1 MRSLALVLA
10 ALLFAISAKAQK
22 KPYPVFRVLDQQTVD
37 AMVLGVPQP
46 NQLRLAQVKRAFSD
60 VECTETNL
68 REQAT
73 AEGTNL
79 LCTLPGNS
87 TDTILVVAHYLHV
100 GEGMSVVDDWSG
112 AIMLPFLYRALTA
125 TPRRHTFTFVAL
137 SGEDGGKV
145 FLSSLTHA
153 QRHAI
158 KAVVALDAL
167 GLGPTRFY
175 IHQLGALRSPAENF
189 LASQLIEAA
198 DNQGLTPPESSI
210 PEAWFRIDDT
220 RAFRYQGMPAIL
232 MHSVDGSKRNVPG
245 SADDKSD
252 AIDTNA
258 YFASYRTLC
267 YYIVALDQMTDLPPT
282 SSPRSS
288 RGRR

>member
-1 MRSLALVLA
+1 MRSLALALA
-10 ALLFAISAKAQK
+10 ALLFPISATAQK

-37 AMVLGVPQP
+37 AMVLGVPQS
-46 NQLRLAQVKRAFSD
+46 NQLRFAQLKRAFSD
-60 VECTETNL
+60 VECTGSNL

-79 LCTLPGNS
+79 LCTLPGSS
-87 TDTILVVAHYLHV
+87 TDTILVIAHYQHI

-112 AIMLPFLYRALTA
+112 TILLPFLYRALTA

-137 SGEDGGKV
+137 SGEDGSKV

-158 KAVVALDAL
+158 KAIVALDAL
-167 GLGPTRFY
+167 GLGPLRFY
-175 IHQLGALRSPAENF
+175 IHQLGATRSPAENF

-198 DNQGLTPPESSI
+198 DNQALKPPESSI
-210 PEAWFRIDDT
+210 PDAWFRIDDT
-220 RAFRYQGMPAIL
+220 REFRYQGIPAIL
-232 MHSVDGSKRNVPG
+232 MHSVDGAKRTVPG
-245 SADDKSD
+245 SVNDKPS

-258 YFASYRTLC
+258 YFSSYRTLC
-267 YYIVALDQMTDLPPT
+267 YYIVALDQMADLPTT
-282 SSPRSS
+282 SARSS